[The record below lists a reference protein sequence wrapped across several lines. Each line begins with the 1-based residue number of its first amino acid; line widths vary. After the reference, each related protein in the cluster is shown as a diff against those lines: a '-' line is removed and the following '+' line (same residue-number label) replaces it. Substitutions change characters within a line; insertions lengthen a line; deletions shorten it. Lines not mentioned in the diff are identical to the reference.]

1 MTRAFR
7 PIALAILLLAA
18 CASLWPVVVAGG
30 APELAPTLAVQ
41 PSLSDSTSL
50 DVRVQW
56 QASRAQRGA
65 SVDRYEGSV
74 TVNGAIAGTFSTA
87 ELSAVVTIDRPLP
100 GDTAY
105 IVASVVAVDSRGE
118 RGEAGESA
126 PLVYIEPVQGPTPPV
141 VEIDTVAIG
150 DLSVTDCGDT
160 WCDLAWSHAA
170 GAEAYAV
177 FALATEPVALLDSL
191 DLTAAL
197 AQLGGI
203 VPDTAYWEITSG
215 LQVAGTLGMIVVR
228 EGSCSWPVL
237 ASAGSMRCR
246 VEGLRPAGLYRY
258 VVRPAQLTE

>member
-1 MTRAFR
+1 MKRALR
-7 PIALAILLLAA
+7 PLALGILLLAA
-18 CASLWPVVVAGG
+18 CASLWPLVVSGG
-30 APELAPTLAVQ
+30 APDLAPRISVA
-41 PSLSDSTSL
+41 PSVSDSLHL

-65 SVDRYEGSV
+65 TVDRYEGSV
-74 TVNGAIAGTFSTA
+74 LVNGVIAGTFATA

-105 IVASVVAVDSRGE
+105 IVASVVAVDSRGV

-126 PLVYIEPVQGPTPPV
+126 PLVYVEPLAGPTPPV
-141 VEIDTVAIG
+141 VEIDTVAIN
-150 DLSVTDCGDT
+150 DLSVLECGDT

-170 GAEAYAV
+170 GVEAYAV

-191 DLTAAL
+191 DVTAAL

-203 VPDTAYWEITSG
+203 VPDTAYWEVTSG
-215 LQVAGTLGMIVVR
+215 LHLAGTLGMIVVH
-228 EGSCSWPVL
+228 EGSCAWPVL
-237 ASAGSMRCR
+237 ASAGAMQCR
-246 VEGLRPAGLYRY
+246 IEGLRPVGRYRY